1 MAYKDGVRWAS
12 ETVRT
17 AGRARRVRVLHE
29 TSADVPPAEAGNLVF
44 YSAVVTDWRG
54 GLVPGADNLLKFS
67 VKGPGEIV
75 AVDNGDPTSHVPF
88 YSHEMP
94 AFHGLCAVI
103 VRRTGPGRIRL
114 KASLH

>member
-1 MAYKDGVRWAS
+1 MEWAR

-17 AGRARRVRVLHE
+17 AGKARRVRVLRE
-29 TSADVPPAEAGNLVF
+29 TSADVPPAAAGDLVF
-44 YSAVVTDWRG
+44 YSVAVTDWRG
-54 GLVPGADNLLKFS
+54 RFVPDADDLLRFS
-67 VKGPGEIV
+67 VKGPGEII

-114 KASLH
+114 KVSKH